1 MNDEMRLDPDKLRQH
16 SARLA
21 ELGDRM
27 GQSHAGLR
35 DSLTRAE
42 GCWGDD
48 HLGMAFAKDFKP
60 QADQLLAGLQAME
73 ESLRS
78 TASGIV
84 DTVRDFEAQDL
95 GAADRIQEAAEVP
108 DSRQLDNS
116 TATNPSGNTEPL
128 SATDRAVTPPAPTES
143 SSSPGGPRTSDAS
156 SRPRSPEGPQRSNPS
171 AGQPGPSGGP
181 HRADNSGRRPSSS
194 SVSPRATTGDHRP
207 GPPGVPRTREANP
220 SVDAG
225 RRQTQPGGRSSAATG
240 KPGAAEPAR
249 PNSRYDAP
257 PRMPKQAE
265 QPSTGGARR
274 RSEQRKAG
282 NPGDAAVLG
291 WLARMLTEKHGVEV
305 IGFDAPGLDV
315 SVMREFV
322 AAVDRV
328 LSDYPVVTLD
338 VVLVADLDD
347 NAGVV
352 QWNPHD
358 GDAVRWNPHDAGVLQ
373 WKPQDAGDT
382 GEGDAGSVGRN
393 PEPRSAAAP
402 RPTRSVTLGRRTAQ
416 QPRPDAAVTE
426 SQTEQLQVYVV
437 TVAELG
443 RALDF
448 AGDGVARWKAQRTL
462 IAEYLH
468 REVRLGSTLAEVVH
482 GYQRWRGQLT
492 GDTGDRGFDVD
503 AALGAAFAEVVV
515 RGDEA
520 SVPAVALHELLVAT
534 AAPAR

>member
-1 MNDEMRLDPDKLRQH
+1 MNDEMRLDPDQLRQH

-35 DSLTRAE
+35 DSLVRAE

-84 DTVRDFEAQDL
+84 DTVQDFEAQDL
-95 GAADRIQEAAEVP
+95 GAADRIQEATEVP
-108 DSRQLDNS
+108 DSRQLDNG
-116 TATNPSGNTEPL
+116 TATYASGNTEPL
-128 SATDRAVTPPAPTES
+128 SEADRASTPPAPTEP
-143 SSSPGGPRTSDAS
+143 SSPGGQRTPDAP
-156 SRPRSPEGPQRSNPS
+156 SRPRSPEGQQRSNPS

-181 HRADNSGRRPSSS
+181 NRADSSGSRPSSS
-194 SVSPRATTGDHRP
+194 SVSPPATTGNRP
-207 GPPGVPRTREANP
+207 GPPGVPSTREANP

-225 RRQTQPGGRSSAATG
+225 RQQTQPGGRPSSATG
-240 KPGAAEPAR
+240 KPGAVEPAR

-257 PRMPKQAE
+257 PRMPKPAE
-265 QPSTGGARR
+265 QPPTGGPRR

-315 SVMREFV
+315 SVVREFV

-338 VVLVADLDD
+338 VVRVADLDD
-347 NAGVV
+347 DAGSVR
-352 QWNPHD
+352 WNPHD
-358 GDAVRWNPHDAGVLQ
+358 VDAVRWNPHDAGVLKWQ
-373 WKPQDAGDT
+373 PQDAGDT
-382 GEGDAGSVGRN
+382 RDRGDAGAVGRN

-416 QPRPDAAVTE
+416 QPRPDAAVAE
-426 SQTEQLQVYVV
+426 SQTEQLQVYAV

-492 GDTGDRGFDVD
+492 GDTGDRDFDVD

-520 SVPAVALHELLVAT
+520 SVPAVALHELLVST